1 MNLDAKHQNPLL
13 DSINEK
19 VIRCSLCPRLGN
31 YITRVGKVKTKRFL
45 GQDYWA
51 KPLPSFGDVK
61 GKLLIIGLPRLHMEE
76 IGQVDYLLVIVLET
90 GSPERCSRQD
100 LQISLTVNPKM
111 MDFC

>member
-1 MNLDAKHQNPLL
+1 MNLDAEHRNPLL

-19 VIRCSLCPRLGN
+19 VIHCKLCPRLGN

-51 KPLPSFGDVK
+51 KPLPSFGDIK
-61 GKLLIIGLPRLHMEE
+61 GKLLIIGLAPAHTEA

-90 GSPERCSRQD
+90 GSPERCMRQD
-100 LQISLTVNPKM
+100 LQISLKVNPKM